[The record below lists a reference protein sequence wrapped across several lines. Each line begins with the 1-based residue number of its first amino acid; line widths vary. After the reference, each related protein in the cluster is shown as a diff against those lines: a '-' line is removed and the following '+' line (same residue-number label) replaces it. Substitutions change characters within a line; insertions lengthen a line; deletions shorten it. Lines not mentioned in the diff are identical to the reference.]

1 MAAPA
6 WEMASVWKSA
16 DRFTDPPN
24 GIFASVSVTIARPTA
39 SLYVSSINASVIAKA
54 SVYLLGGRPVLSLP
68 LRGGNGALRFFSIRV
83 TSASS
88 ATATSPAIVCPGV
101 Q

>member
-1 MAAPA
+1 
-6 WEMASVWKSA
+6 
-16 DRFTDPPN
+16 
-24 GIFASVSVTIARPTA
+24 
-39 SLYVSSINASVIAKA
+39 
-54 SVYLLGGRPVLSLP
+54 LP